1 MEILRPRNLQAD
13 YARDGYVIVRDLLTP
28 AECEELKAE
37 ARRVLAQ
44 HAKRNA
50 SVYVHVS
57 VVSPKFRA
65 LSENPKVVS
74 VLEALMPDGVMFLS
88 DKLVC
93 KSADKTFPTPWHID
107 RFYWRQTRPKISVW
121 IPLDDASAENGTL
134 TVVPGSH
141 RKDWTMV
148 QKGLAN
154 GEFTE
159 EVGDATWR
167 KNEVVTCAIRR
178 GTGVFFSDALVHGS
192 APNTSGRERFAI
204 IGTYHAPQ
212 ADEPFDR
219 DFPAR
224 KILRPAR

>member
-1 MEILRPRNLQAD
+1 MKTLPDQKLKLKYE
-13 YARDGYVIVRDLLTP
+13 RDGYVIVRDLLTSN
-28 AECEELKAE
+28 ECEELKAE
-37 ARRVLAQ
+37 ARRVLEQ
-44 HAKRNA
+44 HAKPSA
-50 SVYVHVS
+50 SVYVHVA
-57 VVSPKFRA
+57 VVSRKFRD
-65 LSENPKVVS
+65 LSENPRVVS

-88 DKLVC
+88 DKIVY
-93 KSADKTFPTPWHID
+93 KAADKAFATPWHID
-107 RFYWRQTRPKISVW
+107 RFYWRETRPKISVW

-141 RKDWTMV
+141 TKDWAMV
-148 QKGLAN
+148 SKGLPS

-159 EVGDATWR
+159 EVGNATWR
-167 KNEVVTCAIRR
+167 QGEVVTCAIRR

-212 ADEPFDR
+212 ADEPFDL

-224 KILRPAR
+224 KVLRPAR